1 MSETHPGDDLVALA
15 LDDLHP
21 RARAVTVEH
30 LLACP
35 RCREEYDAL
44 AATVEGTLLAAPAV
58 GPPPGFEK
66 RVLAA
71 LGVEPPSEAAPERPA
86 TRRPGQRPA
95 RLPGRRS
102 SGRHLAT
109 RPRRRRVPVTGQWL
123 LVAAAAVVGLALGAG
138 VTHALN
144 PDETSAPPSASP
156 SAQQL
161 GSQLSKVDGTIVGA
175 VTRSSVGSQDVYV
188 VMVND
193 GPVGMRY
200 KCVLRL
206 ADGRTV
212 PAGRVHL
219 DKRSAV
225 WLLPASPKAVELDL
239 IAHNGAG
246 PLWSKATL

>member
-86 TRRPGQRPA
+86 ARRLG

-102 SGRHLAT
+102 RGRHLAT
-109 RPRRRRVPVTGQWL
+109 RPPRRRVPVRGQWL

-138 VTHALN
+138 VTRAVL
-144 PDETSAPPSASP
+144 PEETSAPPSASP

-161 GSQLSKVDGTIVGA
+161 GSQLSKEDGTIVGA

-219 DKRSAV
+219 DQRSAV